1 MADSKGRAGRLRAIA
16 IGLLIAGAALA
27 FLVGAAFPASVGA
40 ASFVPGAPKITSYVT
55 SSDGGSSSFNWL
67 FAILVAG
74 PAVVGASVLYG
85 CAEIVGGL
93 RRSSRTRSSEGS
105 GGQDAVGAS

>member
-16 IGLLIAGAALA
+16 IGVLIAGAGLA
-27 FLVGAAFPASVGA
+27 FLVGAAFPAQAG
-40 ASFVPGAPKITSYVT
+40 KIGNLPRITNYTNGV
-55 SSDGGSSSFNWL
+55 DGGDSSFNWL

-74 PAVVGASVLYG
+74 PAAVAASVLYG

-93 RRSSRTRSSEGS
+93 RRSGRGHLGESAS
-105 GGQDAVGAS
+105 GGNDGGAA